1 MVARQQCT
9 EKAYR
14 IYSLLVHLVYYWYS
28 LFLFSTIGCD
38 INMVHSDG
46 RQPIHHSAIYGEAET
61 TNLLLQKDIDPNI
74 LADNGSS
81 ALLLASIEG
90 HLEVV
95 KSLIEHKAELNRIY
109 FDAVT
114 AVSIATTNKKYD
126 VMREL
131 LSAGANPDLIGPK
144 KILPVVECTLNRDF
158 LGVAILLQG
167 NASLG
172 LCKEPEPDEQA
183 DGSQENKKGE
193 IIDSTHPLHVAI
205 VKNYVDLIYML
216 LSVEDKVNFVRYEL
230 KQGAVYYFVDNDE
243 VLDAMSDF
251 ASSPPSLQVNCRAV
265 IRACLGFPLLVRVQ
279 CLSNLPQAL
288 KNYILMEDL
297 SRWAEKLSN

>member
-1 MVARQQCT
+1 
-9 EKAYR
+9 
-14 IYSLLVHLVYYWYS
+14 
-28 LFLFSTIGCD
+28 
-38 INMVHSDG
+38 MVHSDG

-61 TNLLLQKDIDPNI
+61 IHLLLQKDIDPNI

-114 AVSIATTNKKYD
+114 AVSMATTNKKYD

-131 LSAGANPDLIGPK
+131 LTAGANPDLIGPK
-144 KILPVVECTLNRDF
+144 KILPIVECTLNRDF

-172 LCKEPEPDEQA
+172 LYNEPEPGEQA
-183 DGSQENKKGE
+183 DGSQENKKQE

-265 IRACLGFPLLVRVQ
+265 IRACLGFPLLVKVQ
-279 CLSNLPQAL
+279 SLSNLPQAL
-288 KNYILMEDL
+288 RNYILMEEL